1 MIIYDPGRYGI
12 FYAWTLKGSVFP
24 RASVPGLLA
33 CVVSVSLHY
42 VLRMNPKTLSSFGAG
57 DASANVL
64 GGFSFILGFLIVFRS
79 QQAYSRWWE
88 GGTLLQQ
95 LRGEW
100 FNSFSCLI
108 AFCNSATEKKQ
119 TVKEFQH
126 QLVRLFSLLY
136 GCALQQVAS
145 MDERKFELIDCEGFD
160 YKSLKYLQ
168 DSYDRCEITL
178 QWIQRLIV
186 ESDEKGVVKIAPPI
200 LSRVF
205 NELGNGIVNLNNAR
219 KITDF
224 PIPFHLAQMITIMLM
239 GHTIFT
245 AFICAVS
252 VDTEAWAGI
261 ISFLVVFSYW
271 AVYYMALEMEM
282 PFGDDLN
289 DLPLHEMQRDMNK
302 SLMALLDKEA
312 QEVPKFYYS
321 GDQHDRLETLLIDFD
336 STLCPGIPSLGSA
349 KGDFQRTSSQ
359 KRYSA
364 FPGMQ
369 ISNGVGNS
377 HSTARV
383 EAAWVNDPRGAVED
397 GGLGPC
403 PELRIEEQEETGSG
417 VSGHMDPDESP
428 AFAVARSPVSPT
440 GGASTPIPQPVHRG
454 QDRGDMHRSQD
465 RGGDMHRSQDRG
477 DMHRTQD
484 RGADI
489 HRSQDRG
496 GDMHRTQD
504 RDMEAEMW
512 RPGSRGSRDPG
523 SRGSRDQVHRS
534 QDRDMEVPMDR
545 ERLVQPW
552 AAEHHRDSFESRIDV
567 PLPPAAQGG
576 GPDVAAGG
584 AGCAGAHSTGAARGS
599 GTQRGTNVSA
609 KPPGSHLSRPGR
621 THSPHSPC

>member
-1 MIIYDPGRYGI
+1 MIIYDPGRCGI
-12 FYAWTLKGSVFP
+12 LYAWTLKGSVFP

-33 CVVSVSLHY
+33 SLVAVTLHY
-42 VLRMNPKTLSSFGAG
+42 VLRMNQDTLQQFGAG

-108 AFCNSATEKKQ
+108 AFSNSASEKKQ
-119 TVKEFQH
+119 DVKEFQH

-145 MDERKFELIDCEGFD
+145 MDEKKFELIDCEGFD
-160 YKSLKYLQ
+160 CKSLKYLQ

-186 ESDEKGVVKIAPPI
+186 ESEQKCIVKIAPPI

-224 PIPFHLAQMITIMLM
+224 PIPFHL
-239 GHTIFT
+239 
-245 AFICAVS
+245 
-252 VDTEAWAGI
+252 EAWAGI

-312 QEVPKFYYS
+312 QEVPKFHYN
-321 GDQHDRLETLLIDFD
+321 GDQHDRLQTLLIDFD
-336 STLCPGIPSLGSA
+336 KTLCPGVLGMSMA
-349 KGDFQRTSSQ
+349 KHLVRTSSQ
-359 KRYSA
+359 TRYSA
-364 FPGMQ
+364 CDGMSGMKQ
-369 ISNGVGNS
+369 
-377 HSTARV
+377 TAKV
-383 EAAWVNDPRGAVED
+383 EDAWVHDPRGAVQD
-397 GGLGPC
+397 GSLGPC
-403 PELRIEEQEETGSG
+403 PELRIEAEGDTGSG
-417 VSGHMDPDESP
+417 VSGQMDPDETLP
-428 AFAVARSPVSPT
+428 FAVVKSPSPPSI
-440 GGASTPIPQPVHRG
+440 GDSPPCPQPVHRG
-454 QDRGDMHRSQD
+454 QDRGDVHRGQD
-465 RGGDMHRSQDRG
+465 RGGDMHRDQDRG
-477 DMHRTQD
+477 RDMP
-484 RGADI
+484 
-489 HRSQDRG
+489 RSQDRG
-496 GDMHRTQD
+496 SDM
-504 RDMEAEMW
+504 
-512 RPGSRGSRDPG
+512 
-523 SRGSRDQVHRS
+523 HRS
-534 QDRDMEVPMDR
+534 QDRDKEVPMDR
-545 ERLVQPW
+545 ERLNQSW
-552 AAEHHRDSFESRIDV
+552 AAEQHRDVHASRINH
-567 PLPPAAQGG
+567 PLPPAQGG

-584 AGCAGAHSTGAARGS
+584 AGAHPTGGARGS
-599 GTQRGTNVSA
+599 GTRGANVPSM
-609 KPPGSHLSRPGR
+609 PPGSHLSRPG
-621 THSPHSPC
+621 